1 MRVSEEKIVEIR
13 KSVNIVDIISDYIPI
28 EQKGRNY
35 FAICPFH
42 DDHNP
47 SMSISP
53 EKQIYTCFVCGAHGN
68 VFNFIMDYE
77 NVSFYEALKIVANK
91 SNIELNIDDYNQNIE
106 KRNDNNNLYE
116 IYDFAFKYYQN
127 NLLTKDGKEALDYL
141 YKRDFTDEI
150 IKEFGIGLSTKN
162 KLTKVLL
169 NKGYK
174 NEDLLNSGISSF
186 NDNIYDTFI
195 DRIMFPLW
203 DLDGKVVGFSGRIY
217 KTNDSSKYVNSKES
231 DIFKKGNLLYNYHRA
246 KQFARR
252 KKSVIIVE
260 GFMDVIALYKVGI
273 YNVVASMGTAITKE
287 QARLLKKLSTNI
299 ILCFDGDT
307 AGNKAT
313 LSCSNEL
320 TDIGIYPKI
329 IRLPSPLDPDEF
341 LSKYG
346 KEKFDEYLENPKSL
360 LDYKIDYYK
369 SITNFNNSEEISIY
383 IKNVLSE
390 LNLVEDKIVKE
401 IILKKLSDE
410 TNISFSTINGL
421 LKENTKKKEKKQEN
435 KVTFNKYEKAERRL
449 IFYMIRYPEVIRIY
463 ENNKCNFPTKEFRF
477 LASEIIYYYNKHNC
491 LNIADFLS
499 YLNDKEELLEAFKKI
514 DTLNINEN
522 YCYEE
527 IMDYINLLND
537 YSIKE
542 RIKSLTK
549 EFKKENDFIKKTE
562 IAKEISELK
571 VRV

>member
-491 LNIADFLS
+491 LSIADFLS

-542 RIKSLTK
+542 RIKILTK